1 MMGCDEEDVLVE
13 LSDDELEELA
23 KLYEGHKKEFPLVH
37 SFLQNCLKSKK
48 IGMKKFVQVYC
59 PCSWKVDGTF
69 IASMP
74 VSWLTH

>member
-1 MMGCDEEDVLVE
+1 MMSGEEDVLVQ

-23 KLYEGHKKEFPLVH
+23 KLYEERKKEFPLIH
-37 SFLQNCLKSKK
+37 SFLQTCIKSRK
-48 IGMKKFVQVYC
+48 IGMEKFVQVYC

-74 VSWLTH
+74 VS